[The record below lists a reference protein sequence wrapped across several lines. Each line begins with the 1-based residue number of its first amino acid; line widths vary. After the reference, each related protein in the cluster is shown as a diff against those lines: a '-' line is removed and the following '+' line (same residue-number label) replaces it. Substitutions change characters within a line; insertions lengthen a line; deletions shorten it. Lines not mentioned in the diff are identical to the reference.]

1 MKKFLFIL
9 LFFINS
15 CGYQPI
21 YLNKN
26 LENYEFQEIIQKG
39 DRDINKKIINTLS
52 IKKKSGEKNLGK
64 LFIFST
70 IQTNGTSKNS
80 KGQIESFRTVV
91 NVNLEVKDSAGNSRK
106 NKNFEKQ
113 ISYNNK
119 ENKFE
124 LIEYQNL
131 ITKNI
136 IDDIIGDIV
145 IFLNTK

>member
-52 IKKKSGEKNLGK
+52 IKKKSGEKNLSK

-124 LIEYQNL
+124 LIEYQNS

-136 IDDIIGDIV
+136 IDDIIEDIV

>member
-39 DRDINKKIINTLS
+39 DRNINKKIINTLS

>member
-136 IDDIIGDIV
+136 IDDIIEDIV

>member
-52 IKKKSGEKNLGK
+52 IKKKSGEKNLSK

-91 NVNLEVKDSAGNSRK
+91 NVNLEIKDSAGNSNK

-124 LIEYQNL
+124 LIEYQNS

-145 IFLNTK
+145 IFLNTQ

>member
-39 DRDINKKIINTLS
+39 DRNINKKIINTLS
-52 IKKKSGEKNLGK
+52 IKKKSGEKNLSK

-91 NVNLEVKDSAGNSRK
+91 NVNLEIKDSAGNSNK

-124 LIEYQNL
+124 LIEYQNS

-136 IDDIIGDIV
+136 IDDIIEDIV

>member
-39 DRDINKKIINTLS
+39 DRNINKKIINTLS
-52 IKKKSGEKNLGK
+52 IKKKSGEKNLSK

-91 NVNLEVKDSAGNSRK
+91 NVNLEIKDSAGNSNK

-124 LIEYQNL
+124 LIEYQNS

-145 IFLNTK
+145 IFLNTQ

>member
-39 DRDINKKIINTLS
+39 DRNINKKIINTLS

-91 NVNLEVKDSAGNSRK
+91 NVNLEIKDSAGNSNK

-124 LIEYQNL
+124 LIEYQNS

-136 IDDIIGDIV
+136 IDDIIEDIV

>member
-39 DRDINKKIINTLS
+39 DRNINKKIINTLS
-52 IKKKSGEKNLGK
+52 IKKKSGEKNLSK
-64 LFIFST
+64 LFIFSK

-91 NVNLEVKDSAGNSRK
+91 NVNLEIKDSAGNSNK

-124 LIEYQNL
+124 LIEYQNS

-145 IFLNTK
+145 IFLNTQ